1 LTEAAAIAARFVL
14 DAPVRRLQPLGG
26 GLINQSFLVE
36 AGGGRWVLQRIN
48 GAIFPHPAGIME
60 NLAALSAHLTRHPA
74 AGLRVPALV
83 PAADGGAWVRGDDG
97 AVWRLMAFIEGSR
110 VLPRLENEAQ
120 AREVGR
126 ALGAFH
132 RLVHDLP
139 RGSMVVTLPGFH
151 ATPGYLD
158 AFTLALRR
166 GEGACHTPEVRA
178 AIGFVA
184 ARRGHAGVLEEA
196 RRDGH
201 LPERVIHGD
210 PKLDNILFDREG
222 IRVLGLIDLDTV
234 QPGLVHYDIGDCLR
248 SCCNRGGESPSGA
261 AAPFFDLDLCRA
273 ILAAYAERMGG
284 LLAPA
289 EVALL
294 YDAVRL
300 IPFELGLRFITDHL
314 EGDRYFRVSAPGE
327 NLARAGIQF
336 ALVEDIEHKA
346 RLIHGIIAECF
357 QRNGSARS

>member
-1 LTEAAAIAARFVL
+1 LTEAAAIAARFAL
-14 DAPVRRLQPLGG
+14 DTPVQRLEPLGG
-26 GLINQSFLVE
+26 GLINSSFLVE
-36 AGGGRWVLQRIN
+36 AGGSRWVLQRIN
-48 GAIFPHPAGIME
+48 GAVFPYPERIMD
-60 NLAALSAHLTRHPA
+60 NLAALSAHLAAQPA
-74 AGLRVPALV
+74 AGLCVPGLV

-110 VLPRLENEAQ
+110 VLPRLEDEAQ

-132 RLVHDLP
+132 RSVHDLP
-139 RGSMVVTLPGFH
+139 SGSMVVTLPGFH
-151 ATPGYLD
+151 SIPGYLD
-158 AFTLALRR
+158 AFTGALRR
-166 GEGACHTPEVRA
+166 GEGDRHPPEIGA
-178 AIGFVA
+178 AIAFVA
-184 ARRGHAGVLEEA
+184 ARQGNAGVLEKA

-222 IRVLGLIDLDTV
+222 IRALGLIDLDTV

-248 SCCNRGGESPSGA
+248 SCCNRGGESSPRA
-261 AAPFFDLDLCRA
+261 AAPAFDLDLCRA
-273 ILAAYAERMGG
+273 ILAAYAERMGD

-294 YDAVRL
+294 YQAVRL
-300 IPFELGLRFITDHL
+300 IPFELGLRFLTDHL

-327 NLARAGIQF
+327 NLVRAGIQF
-336 ALVEDIEHKA
+336 ALVEDIERKA
-346 RLIHGIIAECF
+346 RQIRGIIAGCF
-357 QRNGSARS
+357 HPNESARS